1 MPGINRRETPGETRL
16 SATVENYLLCLYKL
30 QEDRVV
36 VTLSRLSEYLR
47 QLPIEESIGTSL
59 PSVTGVLRRM
69 GKEDLVQTNAAK
81 TFQLTK
87 RGALLAED
95 MVRRHRLA
103 ECMLVDL
110 LGVELHRAHA
120 EAHRLEHAITPSLLN
135 NIVGRLGN
143 PQTSPYGRPIPG
155 SGHSQPS
162 SIVVPLS
169 RTVSGSKYIVD
180 RLPEE
185 NQELLRYLV
194 AHNVVPEADVWI
206 EEIAPFR
213 GVITFTTSEGV
224 ASVGYESAE
233 RILLRQA

>member
-1 MPGINRRETPGETRL
+1 MSGINRRESSKNERL
-16 SATVENYLLCLYKL
+16 SSTVENYLLCLYKL
-30 QEDRVV
+30 QEDGVA
-36 VTLSRLSEYLR
+36 VTLSRLSEHLR
-47 QLPIEESIGTSL
+47 QLPIGELIGTSL

-69 GKEDLVQTNAAK
+69 QKEGLVETNADK
-81 TFQLTK
+81 TFELTK
-87 RGALLAED
+87 RGSLEAED

-120 EAHRLEHAITPSLLN
+120 EAHRLEHAITPTLLT

-143 PQTSPYGRPIPG
+143 PKMSPYGRPIPG
-155 SGHSQPS
+155 SGYSES
-162 SIVVPLS
+162 SSSVIPLS
-169 RTVSGSKYIVD
+169 RAESGSKYIVD

-194 AHNVVPEADVWI
+194 THNVVPEADVWI

-213 GVITFTTSEGV
+213 GVITFTTSEGT

-233 RILLRQA
+233 RILLRQG

>member
-1 MPGINRRETPGETRL
+1 MPVMNRKETPGEPRL

-103 ECMLVDL
+103 ECMLVNL

-120 EAHRLEHAITPSLLN
+120 EAHRLEHAITPLLLN

-155 SGHSQPS
+155 SGHSHPS

-169 RTVSGSKYIVD
+169 RTVSGSKYTVD

-194 AHNVVPEADVWI
+194 AYNVVPEADVWI

-213 GVITFTTSEGV
+213 GVITFTTSEGI

-233 RILLRQA
+233 RILVRQA

>member
-1 MPGINRRETPGETRL
+1 MPGLERGETSRSERL

-30 QEDRVV
+30 QEDGVA
-36 VTLSRLSEYLR
+36 VTLSRLSVHLR
-47 QLPIEESIGTSL
+47 QLPIGELIGTSL

-69 GKEDLVQTNAAK
+69 QKDGLVESNSIK
-81 TFQLTK
+81 TFELTK
-87 RGALLAED
+87 RGSLRAED

-110 LGVELHRAHA
+110 LGVELPRAHA
-120 EAHRLEHAITPSLLN
+120 EAHRLEHAISPTLLT

-143 PQTSPYGRPIPG
+143 PKMSPYGRPIPG
-155 SGHSQPS
+155 SGKAHVPAAV
-162 SIVVPLS
+162 IPLS
-169 RTVSGSKYIVD
+169 QAVSGCKYTVD

-194 AHNVVPEADVWI
+194 AHNVVPEADMWI
-206 EEIAPFR
+206 QEIAPFR